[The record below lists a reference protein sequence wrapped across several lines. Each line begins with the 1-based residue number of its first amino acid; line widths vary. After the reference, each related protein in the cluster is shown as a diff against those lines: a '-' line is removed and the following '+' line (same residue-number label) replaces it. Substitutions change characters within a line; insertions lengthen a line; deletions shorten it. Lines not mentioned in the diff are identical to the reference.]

1 MSKQKKKTN
10 SVVNV
15 STYKKMAMIG
25 FAVVVTVLLNHTHL
39 PVKNLK
45 ETEYEQTRKIH

>member
-1 MSKQKKKTN
+1 MG
-10 SVVNV
+10 V
-15 STYKKMAMIG
+15 SIYRKMAMIG

-45 ETEYEQTRKIH
+45 ETEYERRRNKEIL